1 MTGRG
6 AYLHDQ
12 PSCWERGLKGPLG
25 QALKTAISE
34 EDQKQLSAF
43 AATLKEEPEKNH
55 LE

>member
-12 PSCWERGLKGPLG
+12 PSCWERGLKGALG
-25 QALKTAISE
+25 QALKTAISG
-34 EDQKQLSAF
+34 EDQKRLSAF
-43 AATLKEEPEKNH
+43 AATLKEEPENNH